1 MKTAAVIAEYNP
13 FHKGHEYHL
22 LKTRAMAEADYIIVV
37 MSGDFVQR
45 GAPALMNKYLR
56 AKMALAGGADVVIE
70 LPSRYALS
78 SAEGFAEG
86 AVSLIDR
93 LHVVDLLSFGSEC
106 GNAAQLSYYAQ
117 KLLDLEQDPEYRK
130 ALASYQKQGLS
141 YPAAIRSALQDPS
154 GSPMSLPNN
163 ILGIEY
169 CKSLIRRHS
178 FITPV
183 SILRNG
189 EGYHSPQLSAD
200 SGSYSSASALRK
212 AAGAHEDSLDSL
224 LKDTVFVSQIP
235 TQVLPIWRS
244 DPEFHYGISEA
255 DFSLLLHYKLLS
267 DQADGYSC
275 FEDCSEDLSLK
286 IKKYLPEYR
295 DFTGFCQLLKSKDL
309 TYTRISRV
317 LMHILLELRKENAFL
332 KDSDA
337 VLQIPYARLLGFRK
351 SASPLLNRIRK
362 ESEIPLIAKPADASS
377 LLSGDGLS
385 LFQEDVRIAHTYEAV
400 ASSKN
405 HILLHNEY
413 QQSPIVW

>member
-22 LKTRAMAEADYIIVV
+22 LKTRVMAEADYIIVV

-45 GAPALMNKYLR
+45 GAPAMMNKYLR
-56 AKMALAGGADVVIE
+56 TKMALAGGADVVIE

-93 LHVVDLLSFGSEC
+93 LRVVDLLSFGSEC
-106 GNAAQLSYYAQ
+106 GNATQLSHYAQ
-117 KLLDLEQDPEYRK
+117 SQLTLEQDPEYRK
-130 ALASYQKQGLS
+130 TLASYQKQGLS
-141 YPAAIRSALQDPS
+141 YPSAVQNALQDP
-154 GSPMSLPNN
+154 PEAMFFPNN

-178 FITPV
+178 SITPV
-183 SILRNG
+183 SILRYG

-212 AAGAHEDSLDSL
+212 AAGMHEDSLDFL
-224 LKDTVFVSQIP
+224 LQDTVFVSQIP
-235 TQVLPIWRS
+235 AQVLPIWKS
-244 DPEFHYGISEA
+244 DPEIHYGISEA

-267 DQADGYSC
+267 DQAEGYSC
-275 FEDCSEDLSLK
+275 FEDCSKDLSSK
-286 IKKYLPEYR
+286 IAKYLPEYR
-295 DFTGFCQLLKSKDL
+295 DFSGFCHLLKSRDL

-317 LMHILLELRKENAFL
+317 LMHILLDLHKDEAFL

-337 VLQIPYARLLGFRK
+337 CLQIPYARLLGFRK
-351 SASPLLNRIRK
+351 SALPLLNRIKK
-362 ESEIPLIAKPADASS
+362 ESEIPLIAKPADASM
-377 LLSGDGLS
+377 LLSKDGLS
-385 LFQEDVRIAHTYEAV
+385 LFKEDVRIAHTYEAV

-405 HILLHNEY
+405 HTLLHNEY
-413 QQSPIVW
+413 RQSPIVW

>member
-56 AKMALAGGADVVIE
+56 TKMALAGGADVVIE

-93 LHVVDLLSFGSEC
+93 LRVVDLLSFGSEC
-106 GNAAQLSYYAQ
+106 GNATQLSHYAQ
-117 KLLDLEQDPEYRK
+117 SQLTLEQDPEYHK

-141 YPAAIRSALQDPS
+141 YPAAVQNALQEPS
-154 GSPMSLPNN
+154 GSIYMPNN

-178 FITPV
+178 HITPV
-183 SILRNG
+183 SILRKG
-189 EGYHSPQLSAD
+189 EGYHSPQLSSD

-212 AAGAHEDSLDSL
+212 AAGIHEDSLDSL
-224 LKDTVFVSQIP
+224 LMDTAFVSQIP
-235 TQVLPIWRS
+235 AQVLPIWKS
-244 DPEFHYGISEA
+244 DPEIYYGITEA

-267 DQADGYSC
+267 DRADGYSC
-275 FEDCSEDLSLK
+275 FEDCSEELSLK
-286 IKKYLPEYR
+286 IRKYLPQYR
-295 DFTGFCQLLKSKDL
+295 DFSGFCQLLKSRDL

-317 LMHILLELRKENAFL
+317 LMHILLELRKDEVFL
-332 KDSDA
+332 KDSDSC
-337 VLQIPYARLLGFRK
+337 LQIPYARLLGFRK
-351 SASPLLNRIRK
+351 NASPLLNRIRK